1 MHKRREGQNLV
12 RLLSA
17 VRFLVYD
24 KKVVHEQNHNFL
36 QLLVQ

>member
-1 MHKRREGQNLV
+1 MHKRRDGQNPVCLMH
-12 RLLSA
+12 A

-24 KKVVHEQNHNFL
+24 KKVVHEQNHDFL